1 MNFSLK
7 RPPPGA
13 KSARIRQIDALV
25 NEREKMLARMV
36 SEFPDSAMA
45 QFSLGKFLLEERRYP
60 EAGSTLEKAVSL
72 DPDYAAAW
80 VALGD
85 VRAQLTDAAGAKEA
99 WGRALKTPLGQRDGS
114 LQSDLEMRIA
124 EL

>member
-1 MNFSLK
+1 MGGTLN
-7 RPPPGA
+7 
-13 KSARIRQIDALV
+13 D
-25 NEREKMLARMV
+25 REKMLAQMV

-45 QFSLGKFLLEERRYP
+45 QFSLGKFLLEGRRYP
-60 EAGSTLEKAVSL
+60 ECLSTLEKAVSL

-85 VRAQLTDAAGAKEA
+85 VRAQLTDTTGAREA
-99 WGRALKTPLGQRDGS
+99 WERALNTPLGKRDAS

-124 EL
+124 ELQID

>member
-1 MNFSLK
+1 
-7 RPPPGA
+7 
-13 KSARIRQIDALV
+13 
-25 NEREKMLARMV
+25 MLAQMV
-36 SEFPDSAMA
+36 SDFPDSAMA

-60 EAGSTLEKAVSL
+60 ESVATLEKAVSL

-85 VRAQLTDAAGAKEA
+85 VRAQLSDVVGAREA
-99 WGRALKTPLGQRDGS
+99 WERALKTPLGQRDAS

>member
-1 MNFSLK
+1 MRGGISST
-7 RPPPGA
+7 GG
-13 KSARIRQIDALV
+13 LV
-25 NEREKMLARMV
+25 NEREKMLAQMV
-36 SEFPDSAMA
+36 TDFPDSAMA
-45 QFSLGKFLLEERRYP
+45 QFSLGKFLLEERRYA
-60 EAGSTLEKAVSL
+60 ESLSILEKAVSL

-85 VRAQLTDAAGAKEA
+85 VRAQLTDASGARQA
-99 WGRALKTPLGQRDGS
+99 WERALKTPHGQRDAS